1 MRRMVQDLA
10 RNQHALARIKGVR
23 DDRVTF
29 LYQFR
34 QAADRRIE
42 RMLFRY
48 PIRCR
53 VRSVKYPVR
62 HMVPVFLDKRLFQMI
77 RPNLLILAEIRFP
90 DNIRHPR
97 LDNLKSIFLQVA
109 LNLMIRA
116 RMEIEEI
123 LADDQDA
130 RARLAR
136 SYSIAFIRWIAF
148 LKPRRAPE
156 SPCCSRP
163 STTKSI
169 ASSNA

>member
-1 MRRMVQDLA
+1 MGQDLT
-10 RNQHALARIKGVR
+10 RNQHALARVKGVR

-130 RARLAR
+130 RARLAPVIFDR
-136 SYSIAFIRWIAF
+136 IHPLDRLF
-148 LKPRRAPE
+148 K
-156 SPCCSRP
+156 
-163 STTKSI
+163 
-169 ASSNA
+169 ASQSA